1 MPGTII
7 GQVTAFD
14 QDKKVLSSFYVDSL
28 RKDIFLF
35 QDPNN
40 RIRYRLV
47 SAGGLEQHF
56 SVNPETGLIT
66 LALQVDAFAG
76 EKITV
81 SCKCIKTLGRYIET
95 PGSEGRTF
103 CSISTKYE
111 TGKFLRMGK
120 FFLVQRRLFL
130 ALNHIFQHRRKNS
143 LCRKCSAQDK
153 FRNFQLRIE
162 ASDSGVPAQ
171 SSMTTVLIDVV
182 PTASQV
188 SESFSLWL
196 YLLH

>member
-1 MPGTII
+1 MAHFVSITVHVGDVNDWIPNFENSNYNFIVQEDTMPGTII

-120 FFLVQRRLFL
+120 FFLV
-130 ALNHIFQHRRKNS
+130 
-143 LCRKCSAQDK
+143 
-153 FRNFQLRIE
+153 
-162 ASDSGVPAQ
+162 
-171 SSMTTVLIDVV
+171 
-182 PTASQV
+182 
-188 SESFSLWL
+188 
-196 YLLH
+196 